1 MRKLKS
7 FWALLCLLLVSAS
20 SAMAAIGTVGS
31 CQWSYDSGTLVISGT
46 GSMGTSTPSYLS
58 SYGTSITK
66 VEIADGVTD
75 ICAKAFQNCTNLT
88 SIKIGS
94 GVTKIGDYAFD
105 GCTKFYSYSWGGA
118 LKTIGQYAFRNCTT
132 LGSAGLGSVTS
143 IGQYAFSGCTSMT
156 SVTGD
161 YVTSIGRNAFANCS
175 KLATTSFAR
184 LTTIGVQ
191 AFYGAKAL
199 TKIDLPATVTT
210 ISAYAF
216 EKSGLTSFTMPA
228 GVTTECGTAIL
239 QNCPITSLASNS
251 SKYKANG
258 DLLIYDGTIIVA
270 TKKAIST
277 LDIPYGVTKI
287 QGYVFDGCTSL
298 VNIIH
303 GWKLTTIGTCAF
315 QGCTGLKGIFLT
327 NADLKN
333 TTNVSIDAF
342 DGVTKSNIYF
352 TSDEA
357 DVRSFFKTTLGFTK
371 VYDAA
376 VSGDIIWYLRDG
388 NQLCVEVKQG
398 RSGDYA
404 MPNFT
409 STSGS
414 RNFDAIKSVI
424 TSISFPRAVRQ
435 GGSSYNYINKI
446 GDYAFYGLSNVTSL
460 SSSYFD
466 YVTSIGQYAF
476 SGCSSLNSA
485 NWSSDFD
492 RLTSIGNYAFSGCA
506 FTSLNIPT
514 VTTIGTQAFYK
525 NKITSITLP
534 AVTSIGA
541 SAFASNS
548 LTTLSLPSTLKTI
561 GNSAF
566 CNNSSLAAVT
576 IPASVTSIGTNPFYS
591 CPNVS
596 FTSSSSSYVV
606 SNKCLY
612 NSSKTT
618 LVAGVKNGTINSGTT
633 TIAADAFY
641 GLGSTTLTI
650 PSSVTTFDND
660 CFGNNSF
667 TSIIDNRTSV
677 TSASL
682 TSAKFNDNTKENC
695 KVQVLNT
702 TVKKAYT
709 DAGFTAANVMVTSCG
724 TNATWSFDPATGEL
738 SIKGSGDITSCSQ
751 GNYPWNAVM
760 SQIKKLNI
768 SASIT
773 SIPDYAFFNASN
785 MASTNME
792 TTDKVKSIGA
802 YAFNGTALTAIYLPT
817 VLTTI
822 GNYAFANTKLA
833 NPIIPA
839 SVNSIGNGILAN
851 APLATITVTAGNGY
865 YKVDNGALLSING
878 KTLYALAKNKD
889 IPATVTNIS
898 GYALSNGVTTVTIPA
913 SVTAYDGYWAS
924 GASAITK
931 LTVLSTTKPSAI
943 GNLSKTAC
951 EIHVGS
957 PVQTTAKSIYSNW
970 KTSLGFSKVVYDYCG
985 TNLKWSISSNAL
997 EITKLNDVGSTGAM
1011 WNFTSSATAAELP
1024 WYSSKGTITK
1034 VSIGYGVTT
1043 VGDYAFQNCTAI
1055 TSVAIPNT
1063 VTMIGAGAFSGAT
1076 KLESVTLPSAL
1087 TSIGENAFQS
1097 TVIKSLSI
1105 PATVTVI
1112 GAFGANSIQTIKVD
1126 PANATFTS
1134 QDKSGNELNMLLTK
1148 DGKSLFLCPATTENV
1163 TLPSTLTE
1171 VKAGAFNG
1179 AVGKLTIP
1187 AKVTTMSAWPT
1198 SATSI
1203 HAANEPTSTATV
1215 PSTLK
1220 SVKVYASS
1228 AAVQTKY
1235 KGLGFTNVVV
1245 GTSCGSNASYFFENG
1260 VLTIVGSGAV
1270 TSAPWLTDANIGA
1283 AKIKRVV
1290 VESGVTSITYKYSF
1304 KDCVNL
1310 TSVKFPDGFQQLYGG
1325 AFDGCSNLKSL
1336 VVPASFT
1343 TMSGSNGLENSGIEN
1358 ISVRPSDGTS
1368 VKSVDANGNELNAII
1383 YTSGNKLKFAV
1394 DPSIPASATAVDY
1407 HCIKTQSVTD
1417 FNIPAKVTTI
1427 ADGAFSNL
1435 TIKNIYSA
1443 STADIPAKA
1452 FSGTDMTKAKV
1463 YVASDAIKAKFVAAG
1478 FTEANIKVATGQCG
1492 ADMYYYVNGKKLIIF
1507 GGGDMYES
1515 GLTWAGG
1522 ATAAIA
1528 FTSIQFVGNAI
1539 NTIGKNAFSACIA
1552 VKGEIVIPASV
1563 TKIGAG
1569 AFGSTLITSVVAN
1582 GQKPASMAATGF
1594 TADVYAKASLVVPDD
1609 ARDSYLEATGWENF
1623 GGVQT
1628 NEEVANPYDLNKDG
1642 YVNASDMSVLK
1653 KFVK

>member
-7 FWALLCLLLVSAS
+7 FWALLCLLLVSS
-20 SAMAAIGTVGS
+20 SVAMGQDDTGFING
-31 CQWSYDSGTLVISGT
+31 GTLEWKWYASTGKLMISGT
-46 GSMGTSTPSYLS
+46 GSMKSGTPGYSAYK
-58 SYGTSITK
+58 TK
-66 VEIADGVTD
+66 IKTVEMSGGVTD
-75 ICAKAFQNCTNLT
+75 VCASAFQDYSALTSVSLGAGVTTIGDKAFRNCDKLT
-88 SIKIGS
+88 SISIPSSVTSIGA
-94 GVTKIGDYAFD
+94 TA
-105 GCTKFYSYSWGGA
+105 FYSCDLLATVTFNGTN
-118 LKTIGQYAFRNCTT
+118 LKTIGQE
-132 LGSAGLGSVTS
+132 
-143 IGQYAFSGCTSMT
+143 AFSYCPKLT
-156 SVTGD
+156 SV
-161 YVTSIGRNAFANCS
+161 S
-175 KLATTSFAR
+175 
-184 LTTIGVQ
+184 
-191 AFYGAKAL
+191 
-199 TKIDLPATVTT
+199 LPSSVTT
-210 ISAYAF
+210 ISNWAF
-216 EKSGLTSFTMPA
+216 RKSGLTSFTVPA
-228 GVTTECGTAIL
+228 KCTSCYAPVSG
-239 QNCPITSLASNS
+239 CPITSLSVASGNTTFTVS
-251 SKYKANG
+251 G
-258 DLLIYDGTIIVA
+258 DLLLMGGNTIVA
-270 TKKAIST
+270 TNKAIEK
-277 LDIPYGVTKI
+277 LDIPYNVTTI
-287 QGYVFDGCTSL
+287 QSYVFEDCTSL

-303 GWKLTTIGTCAF
+303 GWKLTAIGAYAF
-315 QGCTGLKGIFLT
+315 QNCTGLKGIFLT
-327 NADLKN
+327 NSNLKN
-333 TTNVSIDAF
+333 STYVPTTTFA
-342 DGVTKSNIYF
+342 GVTVSNIYF

-357 DVRSFFKTTLGFTK
+357 DVRTYFKSTLGFTK

-404 MPNFT
+404 MPNCT
-409 STSGS
+409 STSG

-446 GDYAFYGLSNVTSL
+446 GDYAFYGLSKVTSL

-492 RLTSIGNYAFSGCA
+492 VLTSIGNYAFSGCA
-506 FTSLNIPT
+506 FTSLNIPS
-514 VTTIGTQAFYK
+514 VTTIGTQAFYN

-566 CNNSSLAAVT
+566 CNNSSLGAVT
-576 IPASVTSIGTNPFYS
+576 IPASVNSIGTNPFYN

-618 LVAGVKNGTINSGTT
+618 LIAGVKNGTINSGTT

-650 PSSVTTFDND
+650 PSSVTTFNDD

-682 TSAKFNDNTKENC
+682 TPAKFNDNTKTNC

-709 DAGFTAANVMVTSCG
+709 DAGFDAANVMVTSCG
-724 TNATWSFDPATGEL
+724 TNATWSFDPATGAL
-738 SIKGSGDITSCSQ
+738 TISGSGDITSCTQ

-839 SVNSIGNGILAN
+839 SVTSIGNGILAS

-865 YKVDNGALLSING
+865 YKAENGALLTISG

-889 IPATVTNIS
+889 IPATVTKIS

-913 SVTAYDGYWAS
+913 SVTAYDDYWAS

-985 TNLKWSISSNAL
+985 TNLTWSVSSNKL
-997 EITKLNDVGSTGAM
+997 TITKVNETGSTGAM
-1011 WNFTSSATAAELP
+1011 WNFTSGATATTLP
-1024 WYSSKGTITK
+1024 WYSSKGTITS
-1034 VSIGYGVTT
+1034 VAIGSGVTT
-1043 VGDYAFQNCTAI
+1043 VGDYAFQNCGAI
-1055 TSVAIPNT
+1055 TSVTIPNT

-1076 KLESVTLPSAL
+1076 KLASITLPSAL

-1097 TVIKSLSI
+1097 TAIKSLSI

-1126 PANATFTS
+1126 PANASFTS

-1148 DGKSLFLCPATTENV
+1148 DGKSLYLCPATTDNV
-1163 TLPSTLTE
+1163 TLPSTLTT

-1290 VESGVTSITYKYSF
+1290 VETGISSLCAGAFLNCTNLVSAKLPEGLANMGNTSFNGCTSLKSIVLPSTVAQVGDNDSKQIFYNSGVESIKIAEGPDYSS
-1304 KDCVNL
+1304 KDL
-1310 TSVKFPDGFQQLYGG
+1310 
-1325 AFDGCSNLKSL
+1325 
-1336 VVPASFT
+1336 
-1343 TMSGSNGLENSGIEN
+1343 
-1358 ISVRPSDGTS
+1358 
-1368 VKSVDANGNELNAII
+1368 NGNEINAMW
-1383 YTSGNKLKFAV
+1383 YQTEPLKALRYSVTPNIGSYVWSVGPYAV
-1394 DPSIPASATAVDY
+1394 
-1407 HCIKTQSVTD
+1407 KTQSVD
-1417 FNIPAKVTTI
+1417 DLNIPANI
-1427 ADGAFSNL
+1427 INIYPYAFANL
-1435 TIKNIYSA
+1435 NIKNIYSA
-1443 STADIPAKA
+1443 STATIPANA
-1452 FSGTDMTKAKV
+1452 FNATIKTKAKV

-1522 ATAAIA
+1522 ATAANA

-1539 NTIGKNAFSACIA
+1539 NTIGKNAFSACTA

-1628 NEEVANPYDLNKDG
+1628 TEEMANPYDLNKDG
-1642 YVNASDMSVLK
+1642 RVNGTDVNFLK
-1653 KFVK
+1653 GKF

>member
-7 FWALLCLLLVSAS
+7 FWALLCLLLVSTNVS
-20 SAMAAIGTVGS
+20 LSQTVGGVWGS
-31 CQWSYDSGTLVISGT
+31 LKWDYYSSTGKLVLTGT
-46 GSMGTSTPSYLS
+46 GSTADSGVLPADLKPYRASVKTIEIGSGVTAIGYNAFYDFTSLNSVSIPSTV
-58 SYGTSITK
+58 TSI
-66 VEIADGVTD
+66 GSY
-75 ICAKAFQNCTNLT
+75 AFQNCTSLKSISLPSAVKTIGNYAFLNSGLTSFTVPTSCTSIGEGALASNAITSFYSNSTSFSPKNSNAMLVSSAGALIAGSVNTVSLDLSGTGVKTIAAYAYHYNSKLKIIYNAAVTAVGNYAFYNASGINSLAFTGGACTFGSNAFSSSIKSSCIASCWNATTVTNLKAFVTNTFAQKCGDNMSWMMESNGTSIQFWGSGTMTSAPWSSINSKITSIYMPSGATSIAANAFKGCTNLT
-88 SIKIGS
+88 YFTGTWTDITSVGAGAFSGCTSITALPPFVSSSTTALTTIGNS
-94 GVTKIGDYAFD
+94 AFD
-105 GCTKFYSYSWGGA
+105 GCTKLTSFDLSVYTKLTTLGTGVFRNCTGLKSAKFTGNVTSIPKAFCKNCTSLASFTPYLNLASVGDSAFAYTSISNFYFDQLTL
-118 LKTIGQYAFRNCTT
+118 LKTIGREAFSGAKFTTVTNLPSSLTTIGLYAFENNTSLT
-132 LGSAGLGSVTS
+132 SFSVPSGVTS
-143 IGQYAFSGCTSMT
+143 IG
-156 SVTGD
+156 
-161 YVTSIGRNAFANCS
+161 
-175 KLATTSFAR
+175 
-184 LTTIGVQ
+184 
-191 AFYGAKAL
+191 GAPL
-199 TKIDLPATVTT
+199 
-210 ISAYAF
+210 Y
-216 EKSGLTSFTMPA
+216 
-228 GVTTECGTAIL
+228 
-239 QNCPITSLASNS
+239 
-251 SKYKANG
+251 
-258 DLLIYDGTIIVA
+258 
-270 TKKAIST
+270 
-277 LDIPYGVTKI
+277 
-287 QGYVFDGCTSL
+287 
-298 VNIIH
+298 
-303 GWKLTTIGTCAF
+303 
-315 QGCTGLKGIFLT
+315 
-327 NADLKN
+327 
-333 TTNVSIDAF
+333 
-342 DGVTKSNIYF
+342 
-352 TSDEA
+352 
-357 DVRSFFKTTLGFTK
+357 
-371 VYDAA
+371 
-376 VSGDIIWYLRDG
+376 
-388 NQLCVEVKQG
+388 
-398 RSGDYA
+398 
-404 MPNFT
+404 
-409 STSGS
+409 
-414 RNFDAIKSVI
+414 
-424 TSISFPRAVRQ
+424 
-435 GGSSYNYINKI
+435 
-446 GDYAFYGLSNVTSL
+446 
-460 SSSYFD
+460 
-466 YVTSIGQYAF
+466 
-476 SGCSSLNSA
+476 GCSSL
-485 NWSSDFD
+485 
-492 RLTSIGNYAFSGCA
+492 TSINGGSTTYSVSGNGIYKGNVLIQGCKNTVLKSTTTELASLAFSGH
-506 FTSLNIPT
+506 N
-514 VTTIGTQAFYK
+514 
-525 NKITSITLP
+525 ITSITFP
-534 AVTSIGA
+534 A
-541 SAFASNS
+541 
-548 LTTLSLPSTLKTI
+548 TL
-561 GNSAF
+561 
-566 CNNSSLAAVT
+566 
-576 IPASVTSIGTNPFYS
+576 
-591 CPNVS
+591 
-596 FTSSSSSYVV
+596 
-606 SNKCLY
+606 
-612 NSSKTT
+612 
-618 LVAGVKNGTINSGTT
+618 T
-633 TIAADAFY
+633 TIAQDA
-641 GLGSTTLTI
+641 LSWPVI
-650 PSSVTTFDND
+650 SN
-660 CFGNNSF
+660 
-667 TSIIDNRTSV
+667 IIDNRTDASKV
-677 TSASL
+677 SL
-682 TSAKFNDNTKENC
+682 TTSHFSSATKSSC
-695 KVQVLNT
+695 KVQVNSADIKT
-702 TVKKAYT
+702 KYT
-709 DAGFTAANVMVTSCG
+709 AAGFAAANVMVTSCG
-724 TNATWSFDPATGEL
+724 TNATWSFNPATGEL
-738 SIKGSGDITSCSQ
+738 SIYGSGDITSCSQ

-760 SQIKKLNI
+760 SQIKKLGI
-768 SASIT
+768 SSSIT

-785 MASTNME
+785 MASTDMA
-792 TTDKVKSIGA
+792 TSDKVKSIGA
-802 YAFNGTALTAIYLPT
+802 YAFNGTALTAISLPT

-833 NPIIPA
+833 SPTIPA
-839 SVNSIGNGILAN
+839 SVTSIGNGILAS
-851 APLATITVTAGNGY
+851 APLTTITVTAGNGY
-865 YKVDNGALLSING
+865 YKAENGALLTISG
-878 KTLYALAKNKD
+878 KTLYALAKGSD
-889 IPATVTNIS
+889 IPATVTKIS

-943 GNLSKTAC
+943 GDLSKTAC

-985 TNLKWSISSNAL
+985 TNLTWSVASNKL
-997 EITKLNDVGSTGAM
+997 TITKVNETGSTGAM
-1011 WNFTSSATAAELP
+1011 WNFTSSATAATLP
-1024 WYSSKGTITK
+1024 WYSSKGTITN
-1034 VSIGYGVTT
+1034 VEIGSGVTT

-1055 TSVAIPNT
+1055 TSVTIPNT

-1076 KLESVTLPSAL
+1076 KLASVTLPSAL

-1148 DGKSLFLCPATTENV
+1148 DGKSLFLCPATTDNV

-1198 SATSI
+1198 SASSI
-1203 HAANEPTSTATV
+1203 HAANVPTTAATV
-1215 PSTLK
+1215 PSSLK
-1220 SVKVYASS
+1220 SVKVYAST

-1260 VLTIVGSGAV
+1260 VLTIVGSGEV

-1290 VESGVTSITYKYSF
+1290 VESGVTGITYKYSF

-1358 ISVRPSDGTS
+1358 ISVRPCDGTNY

-1383 YTSGNKLKFAV
+1383 YISSNKLKFAV
-1394 DPSIPASATAVDY
+1394 DPSIPASAAAVDY

-1427 ADGAFSNL
+1427 ADGAFANL

-1443 STADIPAKA
+1443 STATIPAKA

-1522 ATAAIA
+1522 ATAANA

-1539 NTIGKNAFSACIA
+1539 NTIGKNAFSACTA

-1594 TADVYAKASLVVPDD
+1594 TADVYAKASLVVPNDS
-1609 ARDSYLEATGWENF
+1609 RDSYLEATGWENF

-1642 YVNASDMSVLK
+1642 RVNGTDVNFLK
-1653 KFVK
+1653 GKF